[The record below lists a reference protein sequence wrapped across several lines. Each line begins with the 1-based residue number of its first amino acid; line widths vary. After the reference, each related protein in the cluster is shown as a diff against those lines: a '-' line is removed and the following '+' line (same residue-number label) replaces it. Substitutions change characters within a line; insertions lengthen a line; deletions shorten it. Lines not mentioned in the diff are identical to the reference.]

1 MKLSLAREVIDV
13 QIAKIE
19 SSLKELEENNTPAD
33 DVGLNYLRGALDG
46 LNSTKAILAPIA
58 AALQNGELEL

>member
-1 MKLSLAREVIDV
+1 MKLSLAREVIDAQV
-13 QIAKIE
+13 ARIE

-33 DVGLNYLRGALDG
+33 DAGLNYLCGALDG
-46 LNSTKAILAPIA
+46 LNSAKAILAPIT